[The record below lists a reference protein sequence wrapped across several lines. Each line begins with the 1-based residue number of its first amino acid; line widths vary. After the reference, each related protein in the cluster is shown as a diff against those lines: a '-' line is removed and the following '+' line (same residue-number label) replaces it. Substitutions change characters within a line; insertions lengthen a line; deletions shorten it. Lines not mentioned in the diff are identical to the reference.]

1 MKFLLLKPI
10 FSVAFIL
17 YFSISVSAQAQTA
30 FKSTFDENNWFEYIE
45 GNIPLVISVPHG
57 GKIRTDSLPTRT
69 CNGAIVTVDMYTIEL
84 AKEIQT
90 YFVKNYK
97 VSPYIVISHLA
108 RKHVDQNRDLDRS
121 ATCGNEKLHYAWY
134 DYHNLID
141 TAISKANKLGKG
153 VMFIDLHGHAHPKQ
167 RMELGYHLK
176 AEELLAINE
185 GGNGGKKHSLN
196 NLLSLNTKLNI
207 NDLLFGE
214 NAFGTLL
221 HDRYVASV
229 PSKQDVAPLKD
240 DAFFS
245 TGPNTRRY
253 TSSNYPNVFG
263 LQLECNREVRFE
275 KGKRTIAAK
284 AIAESVKEYLNY
296 TINYKF

>member
-1 MKFLLLKPI
+1 MKKIYFTLLAFVLT
-10 FSVAFIL
+10 FSCAN
-17 YFSISVSAQAQTA
+17 AQK
-30 FKSTFDENNWFEYIE
+30 FKSAFHTNNWFEYIE
-45 GNIPLVISVPHG
+45 GNIPLVITVPHG

-69 CNGAIVTVDMYTIEL
+69 CKGAITTVDLYTIEL
-84 AKEIQT
+84 AKEIQS
-90 YFVKNYK
+90 YFIKNYK

-176 AEELLAINE
+176 ADELLAITE
-185 GGNGGKKHSLN
+185 GASEGKNHSLN
-196 NLLSLNTKLNI
+196 NLLALNKKLAI

-221 HDRYVASV
+221 HNRYVPSV

-240 DAFFS
+240 EAFFS
-245 TGPNTRRY
+245 TGPTTRRY
-253 TSSNYPNVFG
+253 TSSSYPSVFG
-263 LQLECNREVRFE
+263 FQLECNREVRFE
-275 KGKRTIAAK
+275 KDKRINAAK
-284 AIAESVKEYLNY
+284 AIAEAVKDYLNY